1 MVDLQMYNRGSKN
14 LYEHIYQ
21 QIRDQIVAGSI
32 GAGEHLPSKRALAEH
47 LGISVITVEKAY
59 NQLVAEGYVYSLP
72 RRGFYASA
80 LSRPAAFAPP
90 LDADRDASPRPRT
103 PPATSTAHGAHAGG
117 GGGAP
122 APSVATARPALS
134 EAAQEGA
141 RLWQRALRATMTQE
155 SEAEV
160 FSPAPAQGTYRLQ
173 RAISDHLRESRGMDA
188 DPANIVIGAGAQLLD
203 TMLVQLLGA
212 DATYAVEDP
221 GYLRLT
227 HIYRAMGC
235 TVRHIPLDDEGVC
248 TDALARA
255 DADILHLMPSHQFP
269 SGRVT
274 SIARRYALLSWAAQ
288 KPGRYLIEDDFDCE
302 FRLAGKPIP
311 PLAAIDA
318 SGCVIYTNTFSKS
331 LSSALRLAYMV
342 LPDDLMERFNT
353 ELGFYSSTV
362 SSIDQIAL
370 ARLLETGEYGRH
382 VRRVRKRARA
392 VRDALVGELERID
405 ASADAGSLVVV
416 EGADAGLHAVLA
428 VATSRSPHDLL
439 DALAS
444 YSDNVSLFSDCAWRS
459 QHAASADG
467 RVRLVVQYL
476 GLSVEAA
483 RSLAHAVLDACW
495 IE

>member
-1 MVDLQMYNRGSKN
+1 MVDLQMYNRGSKS

-90 LDADRDASPRPRT
+90 LDADRDASPRPTT
-103 PPATSTAHGAHAGG
+103 PPATSAAHGAHAGG
-117 GGGAP
+117 GVP
-122 APSVATARPALS
+122 APRVAAARPALS

-173 RAISDHLRESRGMDA
+173 RAISDHLRESRGMDV

-248 TDALARA
+248 ADELARA

-288 KPGRYLIEDDFDCE
+288 KSGRYLIEDDFDCE

-362 SSIDQIAL
+362 SSIDQITL

-405 ASADAGSLVVV
+405 ASTAAGPLVVV

-428 VATSRSPHDLL
+428 VATSRSPRDLL

-444 YSDNVSLFSDCAWRS
+444 YSDNVFLFSDCVWRS